1 MATKLDLDL
10 ITRETAAN
18 FAAVSLLPKAEFA
31 RQPNK
36 GTDGKK
42 PKCKPTSHSCGFS
55 CISGEKTCRI
65 SMSME
70 QQQAAKALKKELR
83 AAKKESKTGQES
95 EVLTDNRDPKL
106 SSALAAFD
114 EKIEAMRSLAKAA
127 KAAKDAYYAA
137 RRGEEEDAW
146 AFDDRKEELRT
157 ARYNAED
164 AFRLAGREA
173 ETVAESVLTQL
184 KKRTPAEALALVE
197 SANLEYY
204 THKKGNAYRPMAAST
219 IKARKKQLAE
229 VVELTGEMPPTL
241 KTVLSRPG
249 RAFASEDG
257 LVMWNGGDGKNTVYH
272 EFAHH
277 VEFSNSQLKAAAGQ
291 WRDNKA
297 ESPDLRPMAVLT
309 ANDRYAR
316 TEVGVKDNYI
326 DPYVGKVYKDGSTE
340 VVSVGLEHF
349 ADTKRM
355 VTLRLNAAD
364 HFDFVLKEVLKV

>member
-1 MATKLDLDL
+1 MSST
-10 ITRETAAN
+10 IYEQIGRRVVEIYAAQD
-18 FAAVSLLPKAEFA
+18 AEFA

-42 PKCKPTSHSCGFS
+42 PKCKPTSHSCGFT
-55 CISGEKTCRI
+55 CISGKKVCRI
-65 SMSME
+65 TMTME
-70 QQQAAKALKKELR
+70 QQGAAKKLKAELR
-83 AAKKESKTGQES
+83 AAKKGPKA
-95 EVLTDNRDPKL
+95 EVVTDNRDPKL

-114 EKIEAMRSLAKAA
+114 KKIEAMRPLALAVD
-127 KAAKDAYYAA
+127 AAKDAYDAA
-137 RRGEEEDAW
+137 ERSAPDFEN
-146 AFDDRKEELRT
+146 RKEELWA
-157 ARYNAED
+157 ARYGAKD
-164 AFRLAGREA
+164 AFILAEEEA
-173 ETVAESVLTQL
+173 AAAAINVLAQL
-184 KKRTPAEALALVE
+184 KKKTPAEALALVE
-197 SANLEYY
+197 AANLEYY
-204 THKKGNAYRPMAAST
+204 THHKGNAYRPMAAST

-229 VVELTGEMPPTL
+229 VVQLTGEIPPTL
-241 KTVLSRPG
+241 KTIMSRPG
-249 RAFASEDG
+249 RAFASEGG
-257 LVMWNGGDGKNTVYH
+257 LLMWNGGDGKNVAYH

-277 VEFSNSQLKAAAGQ
+277 IEFSNPQLKVAAGQ

-297 ESPDLRPMAVLT
+297 ESLDLRPMAVLT
-309 ANDRYAR
+309 DNDRYAR